1 MSAGGGKKAIIAAL
15 TANAGIA
22 VAKFVGAAITGS
34 ASMLAEAVHSVADT
48 SNQGLLLFG
57 QKRAEQEADELHP
70 FGYGRNRYFY
80 SFVVALV
87 LFTLGSVYA
96 LYEGVHKV
104 QHPEELSSPIV
115 AVVILL
121 IAIGLETYSFTTA
134 IKESRP
140 LKGAGSWWRFIRT
153 SRSPELPVVLLED
166 TGALVGLLFAFAGV
180 GLTMLTGD
188 PVWDGV
194 GTLAIGA
201 LLGVIAVILIVEM
214 QSLLIGE
221 GATPKEDGLIRANLV
236 DGEHI
241 DRVIHLKTQYLGPE
255 EILVAAKVAFV
266 PGLDIA
272 AIASA
277 IDAAEARVRAAV
289 PAARVIYLEP
299 DLYRERAGTA

>member
-1 MSAGGGKKAIIAAL
+1 MSASGGKKAIVAAL
-15 TANAGIA
+15 LANAGIA

-34 ASMLAEAVHSVADT
+34 ASMLAEGVHSVADT
-48 SNQGLLLFG
+48 SNQGLLLLG
-57 QKRAEQEADELHP
+57 QRRAEKEADELHQ

-96 LYEGVHKV
+96 IYEGIHKI
-104 QHPEELSSPIV
+104 QHPEELSSPLV
-115 AVVILL
+115 AVVILV

-134 IKESRP
+134 VRESRP
-140 LKGAGSWWRFIRT
+140 LKGQASWWRFIRN

-166 TGALVGLLFAFAGV
+166 TGALIGLIFALAGV
-180 GLTMLTGD
+180 GLTMITD
-188 PVWDGV
+188 NAIFDGI
-194 GTLAIGA
+194 GTLAIGG
-201 LLGVIAVILIVEM
+201 LLGVIAIVLIIEM

-221 GATPKEDGLIRANLV
+221 GATLEEDRAIRANLV
-236 DGEHI
+236 DGERI
-241 DRVIHLKTQYLGPE
+241 DRIIHCKTQYMGPE
-255 EILVAAKVAFV
+255 ELLVAAKVAIT

-277 IDAAEARVRAAV
+277 IDDAEARVRAAV

-299 DLYRERAGTA
+299 DLYRTQPA